1 MNKNK
6 IYWLGGS
13 PCCGKSTISEML
25 VKEFGFKYYKC
36 DDYLDRFIEIGVQ
49 EKNKLMTSISKMTQD
64 EIWLRNVDE
73 QVVEEFEFY
82 RYALKTIK
90 KDIEERFVDDYVI
103 VEGAALLPEFMHE
116 NDIAKNRYVCMTP
129 SREFQLDKYK
139 EREWVEGYLSSCTDW
154 EKAYENWMQRD
165 IDYATIVRKKAIELE
180 YSTLEIDGKVGVE
193 DVYKLIKKEFCLDTD
208 L

>member
-25 VKEFGFKYYKC
+25 VNEFGFKYYKC

-49 EKNKLMTSISKMTQD
+49 EKNRLMTSIRKMTQD
-64 EIWLRNVDE
+64 EIWLRNVNE
-73 QVVEEFEFY
+73 QVIEEFEFY
-82 RYALKTIK
+82 RYALTMIK

-103 VEGAALLPEFMHE
+103 VEGAALLPEFMHA

-129 SREFQLDKYK
+129 SRDFQLEKYK

-154 EKAYENWMQRD
+154 KKAYENWMQRD

-193 DVYKLIKKEFCLDTD
+193 DIYKLIKKEFCLDTD
-208 L
+208 Y